1 MWNCVRK
8 FDTSMLEYLVTNGYV
23 SKLDESIFEYTNDD
37 EIILCLNYDGLYG
50 NVQNFSH
57 IEWLNRLDASLS
69 RVHRKF
75 SC

>member
-1 MWNCVRK
+1 MLRISLLIVALAFPLPAHAWPGTVLDVHDG
-8 FDTSMLEYLVTNGYV
+8 DTMTVA
-23 SKLDESIFEYTNDD
+23 
-37 EIILCLNYDGLYG
+37 G